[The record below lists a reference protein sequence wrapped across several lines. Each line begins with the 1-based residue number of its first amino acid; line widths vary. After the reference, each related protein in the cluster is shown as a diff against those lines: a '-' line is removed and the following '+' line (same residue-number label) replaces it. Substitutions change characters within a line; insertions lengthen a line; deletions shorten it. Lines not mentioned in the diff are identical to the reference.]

1 MSVICD
7 AQLVHST
14 LFTFVSFA
22 LNLDMNKTHDF
33 TIYLLTYEM
42 SDVINTQQH
51 KLPLISIKAP

>member
-22 LNLDMNKTHDF
+22 LNLVMNKTHNL
-33 TIYLLTYEM
+33 TIYMLTYETADIKILN
-42 SDVINTQQH
+42 SINYH
-51 KLPLISIKAP
+51 